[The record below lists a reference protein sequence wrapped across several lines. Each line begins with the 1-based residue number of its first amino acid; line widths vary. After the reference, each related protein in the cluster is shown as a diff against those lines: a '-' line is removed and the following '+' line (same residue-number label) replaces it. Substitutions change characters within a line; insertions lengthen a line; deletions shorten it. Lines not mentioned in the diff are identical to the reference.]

1 MNRDTAITIYL
12 VEAAVAGAF
21 VAWPFNL
28 DSTVLLI
35 VAVAFGVVGT
45 VFRIRVLHERQ
56 WSRNE
61 LLWVVIFLG
70 VFAMVRLITIGRII

>member
-1 MNRDTAITIYL
+1 MSRDTAITIYL

-21 VAWPFNL
+21 LAWPFNL
-28 DSTVLLI
+28 DSTVLLV
-35 VAVAFGVVGT
+35 VALAFGVVGT

-61 LLWVVIFLG
+61 LLWVAIFFG
-70 VFAMVRLITIGRII
+70 VFAIVRLTISGRII